1 MMDNLL
7 LINAVHLISVVNT
20 LSLLFRKTILKL
32 SFKVFFFGFVEK
44 KKNGMVIFHK
54 LLNTIYKI

>member
-44 KKNGMVIFHK
+44 KKNEMVIFHK